1 MRRSFV
7 LLTSIS
13 PGLVCANARAG
24 ESAYNPNAVPSSQA
38 QAEYMK
44 TLQYFC
50 HADTW
55 DHTAYYFTNVF
66 TVPNP
71 TTDTIAAVDQEWMAY
86 ANQTYGKRNIAYPHC
101 EEIGAKDM
109 AKTFASFKQTQKQNQ
124 PRVPIVE
131 LSWHAAG
138 GAALAQL
145 AGAAGQAA
153 GAVAQP
159 TQPTGVAPQS
169 TATAAQTPV
178 SGEPAQAGATPSG
191 SAATVEQRIDEAA
204 DAATKAA
211 DTTEKAVDAADK
223 VEKAATSAREKLRGL
238 LHH

>member
-1 MRRSFV
+1 MRRSVV

-13 PGLVCANARAG
+13 LGLVCVYAGAG
-24 ESAYNPNAVPSSQA
+24 ESEYNPNGPSSAQA
-38 QAEYMK
+38 QAEYLK
-44 TLQYFC
+44 SLQYFC

-71 TTDTIAAVDQEWMAY
+71 TLDTLAAVDVEWTAY

-101 EEIGAKDM
+101 EGIGAKDM
-109 AKTFASFKQTQKQNQ
+109 ERTFASFKQTQKQNQ

-138 GAALAQL
+138 GAAVGQV
-145 AGAAGQAA
+145 AGAVAQAV

-159 TQPTGVAPQS
+159 TGATAQQAGGAPQS
-169 TATAAQTPV
+169 TGTAAQTP
-178 SGEPAQAGATPSG
+178 AGGGPDQG
-191 SAATVEQRIDEAA
+191 GATVEQPIDEAA

-223 VEKAATSAREKLRGL
+223 VQKAATSARDKLRGL